1 MYLPIVRLE
10 VLQYL
15 NKPTKK
21 SNRRLLIVDFHN
33 HQIIDPGIPD
43 LTNPPTTTLSD
54 YLSELRREFD
64 WSGCSF
70 GPSAS

>member
-1 MYLPIVRLE
+1 MYLPIVRLG

-21 SNRRLLIVDFHN
+21 SNRRLADLLIVDFHN
-33 HQIIDPGIPD
+33 HQIVGPGIPD

-54 YLSELRREFD
+54 
-64 WSGCSF
+64 W
-70 GPSAS
+70 